1 MQGTC
6 SFDVNSKWLKNNC
19 KHFKTYAMSDIILKV
34 VLPTIGLIIILFC
47 VGAYFFKYGTNLKD
61 STQEFKMFG
70 ADMKISIITVF
81 VLVGL
86 ILIFAGTYF
95 NVINTN
101 SKLAQMLDDEK
112 KKNDTYQGQLR
123 EMQGQVNLLKLS
135 QNKTLNYFLDL
146 DGIAELPNTKNL
158 KIYYKLWGDEDRENT
173 LNCSPVT
180 TNEKQRLL
188 ITIPDIKPE
197 TFITSLVVEDIATK
211 RKWKAISFFPL
222 SPSLKLSPVN

>member
-1 MQGTC
+1 MP
-6 SFDVNSKWLKNNC
+6 
-19 KHFKTYAMSDIILKV
+19 DIILKV
-34 VLPTIGLIIILFC
+34 ILPLIGLIIILLC
-47 VGAYFFKYGTNLKD
+47 IGAYFFKYGTNLKD
-61 STQEFKMFG
+61 SIQEFRMFG

-95 NVINTN
+95 NVVNTN
-101 SKLAQMLDDEK
+101 SKLAQMLEDEK
-112 KKNDTYQGQLR
+112 KKSTSYQGELL
-123 EMQGQVNLLKLS
+123 ELKGQNNLLKLS

-146 DGIAELPNTKNL
+146 EGTAELPDPKNL
-158 KIYYKLWGDEDRENT
+158 KICYKLWGEEDKEKS

-197 TFITSLVVEDIATK
+197 SYIMSLVVEDLATK
-211 RKWKAISFFPL
+211 RKWKASSFYPL
-222 SPSLKLSPVN
+222 SPSLKLTTVN